1 MSELLNNPDFVIFL
15 ATLVTVAYG
24 AYVIGELR
32 DLWYIERRCKR
43 HARQLEEY
51 ARELEEVDG

>member
-1 MSELLNNPDFVIFL
+1 MSELLDNPDFVIFL

-32 DLWYIERRCKR
+32 NIWYIERRCKR

-51 ARELEEVDG
+51 ARELEEVDE

>member
-1 MSELLNNPDFVIFL
+1 MSELLNNPSFVMFL

-51 ARELEEVDG
+51 ARELEEVDE

>member
-1 MSELLNNPDFVIFL
+1 MSELLDNPSFVIFL
-15 ATLVTVAYG
+15 ATLVTVAYE

-32 DLWYIERRCKR
+32 NIWYIERRCKR

-51 ARELEEVDG
+51 ARELEEVDE